1 MAPRVRS
8 RQPVALARHRC
19 DHTFFGQPRDHSP
32 RFQLGPGLLRLLP
45 GAAGVFRAGEG
56 FLVMDQAKAVMDA
69 LGQDAPQPVV
79 PFQHQDG
86 LCPGFPGALGSGQ
99 APRPAA
105 DDDHI
110 ILLFGQLHHFTL
122 PTNRLEPLPR

>member
-1 MAPRVRS
+1 
-8 RQPVALARHRC
+8 
-19 DHTFFGQPRDHSP
+19 
-32 RFQLGPGLLRLLP
+32 
-45 GAAGVFRAGEG
+45 
-56 FLVMDQAKAVMDA
+56 MDQAKAVMDA

-86 LCPGFPGALGSGQ
+86 LRPGFPGTLGGSQ

-110 ILLFGQLHHFTL
+110 ILCFDRLHHFTL
-122 PTNRLEPLPR
+122 PTNKLELSPR